1 MNLPGLYEVYQY
13 LEKSLSEKRFVH
25 CVSTAAFA
33 KVLASKFSG
42 DEERAFFS
50 GLVHD
55 IARELPEERILLLSE
70 GLSGPDS
77 DYYHRHPLMLHGQA
91 GAEILKSEFGIDDR
105 IILDSV
111 RWHVYGHPSMDETA
125 RIVYIADYIE
135 STRIHV
141 SAKDRRMIFGMDLNH
156 ALLYVLE
163 LARKFYRSQGLKN
176 CRDSDDLYSQL
187 KGLING

>member
-13 LEKSLSEKRFVH
+13 LENSLSEKRFIH

-42 DEERAFFS
+42 DEERAFFA

-55 IARELPEERILLLSE
+55 IAREMPEDRMTELSE
-70 GLSGPDS
+70 GLISSDI
-77 DYYHRHPLMLHGQA
+77 DYYHKHPVMLHGEA
-91 GAEILKSEFGIDDR
+91 GAVILKNEFGIEDK
-105 IILDSV
+105 IVLDSV
-111 RWHVYGHPSMDETA
+111 RWHVNGHPSMDETA

-141 SAKDRRMIFGMDLNH
+141 SAKDRRRIFGMDLNH

-163 LARKFYRSQGLKN
+163 LARKFYRSLGLKN
-176 CRDSDDLYSQL
+176 CNDSDDLYSQL
-187 KGLING
+187 KGLLNG